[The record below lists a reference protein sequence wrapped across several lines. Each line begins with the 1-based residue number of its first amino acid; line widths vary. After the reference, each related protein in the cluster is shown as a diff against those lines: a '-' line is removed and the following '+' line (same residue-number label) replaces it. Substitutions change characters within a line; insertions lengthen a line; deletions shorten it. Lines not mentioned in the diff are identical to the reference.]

1 MKYRTESKNTTQFI
15 NLHDCEC
22 LHLNYENSKIVLE
35 MEWMEILGKHP
46 ENPYGMA
53 HSSGEGLI
61 ELNDVII
68 INYIIDNGNN
78 STETVDIN
86 KSLKIDDITL
96 YSYSESNKINSEYK
110 YAEISGFTPDNQ
122 FLMLEI
128 LFKES
133 CIKWNDLDD
142 ISWFESERNQ
152 KSEKFIKEVL
162 KMLSCNNSEEVQ
174 AEGLKLAS
182 DIKYLGDFFQPSI
195 DGESES
201 LWDNCAVVLSEKTDR
216 ELSDYL
222 LWCFIW
228 IQDIN
233 CSGADKIFDRLKKY
247 TDTKSLEREKNKA
260 VKIAQVLNNEEWLKT
275 LYQIS

>member
-1 MKYRTESKNTTQFI
+1 MKYKTESKNTTQFI

-53 HSSGEGLI
+53 HSSGGGLI

-78 STETVDIN
+78 STETIDIN
-86 KSLKIDDITL
+86 KSLKIDDIEI

-110 YAEISGFTPDNQ
+110 YAEISGFTPDSR

-228 IQDIN
+228 IHDMN
-233 CSGADKIFDRLKKY
+233 CSGADIIFNRLKKY

-260 VKIAQVLNNEEWLKT
+260 IKIAQVLNNEEWLKT